1 MCTDVQRL
9 RKVALMSKDAW
20 IAEYI
25 EPNPHYPGIDEARLK
40 GYGVAVWALIA
51 YLPAV
56 GGDLAR
62 VAAGY
67 DVPQAAV
74 EAAYVYYQRHRA
86 LIDARIAANSL
97 ETDPLLNAA

>member
-1 MCTDVQRL
+1 M
-9 RKVALMSKDAW
+9 MSNDAW

-56 GGDLAR
+56 DGELAC
-62 VAAGY
+62 VAADYG
-67 DVPQAAV
+67 VPPAAV
-74 EAAYVYYQRHRA
+74 EAAYAYYQRHRA
-86 LIDARIAANSL
+86 LIDARIAANTL
-97 ETDPLLNAA
+97 EADPLLSAA